1 MNHATF
7 NPASQHRYVLRFAS
21 LFADGRGLA
30 FPCDARGEVDV
41 AALSPSARRNYL
53 SARDAVGRD
62 YGFPAVR
69 PAEEERWH

>member
-7 NPASQHRYVLRFAS
+7 HPASQRRYVLRFAS

-41 AALSPSARRNYL
+41 AALSQSARRNYL